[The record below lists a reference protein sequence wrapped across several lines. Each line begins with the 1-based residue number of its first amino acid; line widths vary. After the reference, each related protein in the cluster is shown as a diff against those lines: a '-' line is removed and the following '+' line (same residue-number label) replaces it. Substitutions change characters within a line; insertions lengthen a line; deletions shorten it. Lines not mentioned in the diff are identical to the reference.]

1 MALTND
7 ENTLFENTAI
17 RIIPTYKRLEEK
29 M

>member
-17 RIIPTYKRLEEK
+17 GIIPTYKRLEKK